1 MKLDKYTVGK
11 RYGKALFELAIEN
24 EAADA
29 VYQELLTIR
38 EICKEIPD
46 LGNILTDVRLEG
58 AEKKAIMDA
67 FTGGFDG
74 IVKNFLL
81 VVFEY
86 NRSDD
91 LPFMIDEF
99 ERRYDEMNKV
109 AHGTVTT
116 AVPLSE
122 EKKHELEAKV
132 ADVFGYQKASLT
144 PIVDESILGG
154 VIVEAD
160 HQVID
165 GSLASQLNGLRAAL
179 SKK

>member
-24 EAADA
+24 KAADT
-29 VYQELLTIR
+29 VYQELLTVR

-74 IVKNFLL
+74 IVKNFLW
-81 VVFEY
+81 VVYDY
-86 NRSDD
+86 NRIDD
-91 LPFMIDEF
+91 LLFMIDEY
-99 ERRYDEMNKV
+99 EGRYDSLNQV
-109 AHGTVTT
+109 ALGTVTT

-122 EKKHELEAKV
+122 EKQHEIEAKV
-132 ADVFGYQKASLT
+132 ADIFGYKKANLT
-144 PIVDESILGG
+144 PVIDESIIGG

>member
-1 MKLDKYTVGK
+1 
-11 RYGKALFELAIEN
+11 
-24 EAADA
+24 
-29 VYQELLTIR
+29 
-38 EICKEIPD
+38 
-46 LGNILTDVRLEG
+46 
-58 AEKKAIMDA
+58 
-67 FTGGFDG
+67 
-74 IVKNFLL
+74 
-81 VVFEY
+81 
-86 NRSDD
+86 
-91 LPFMIDEF
+91 MIDEF
-99 ERRYDEMNKV
+99 ERRYDERNKI

-122 EKKHELEAKV
+122 KKKHELEAKV
-132 ADVFGYQKASLT
+132 ADVFGYQKATLT